1 MLPGLVC
8 LENQFLCVF
17 LRTYQ
22 NTPAH
27 LYYLAL
33 DTAIWVA
40 IFSLST
46 VDAHYLPHKPNTLR
60 HKDLS
65 LQASDPLVRKTLV
78 ILKVS
83 SIHSISEPGSFFFL
97 SRLDLKQIP
106 SIKEGGDGRER
117 NTQLGPPSL

>member
-1 MLPGLVC
+1 MPPGLVC

-17 LRTYQ
+17 LHAYQ

-33 DTAIWVA
+33 NTAIWVA
-40 IFSLST
+40 IFSSGT

-65 LQASDPLVRKTLV
+65 LQASDPLVRNTLV
-78 ILKVS
+78 ILKVCS
-83 SIHSISEPGSFFFL
+83 THSISEPGSIFFL
-97 SRLDLKQIP
+97 SRLDLKQIH
-106 SIKEGGDGRER
+106 STKEGGDDRER